1 MKLAW
6 QQIPSTVVSE
16 ILCNNDLGG
25 VVLDTE
31 HGCFNNET
39 LYACIQIITSRNKQC
54 FVRLSEVD
62 KTMIR
67 YCLDAGA
74 TGLIFSTIESIE
86 QCKRVKE
93 YSIFP
98 SHGGRRGLGL
108 VRENKWGE
116 EDLVG
121 YSPILVAQIETHEAI
136 QYIDEMCAL
145 RIFSYF
151 MIGPYD
157 LSASLGVPGDFACNK
172 YLDVVN
178 SLKERIPLTQM
189 AVHIPTDVE
198 KHLKK
203 YEGYGMMAM
212 GMDTISILEF
222 YKKMSELID
231 IENIGDK

>member
-6 QQIPSTVVSE
+6 QQIPSTVISE
-16 ILCNNDLGG
+16 ILCLNELDG

-39 LYACIQIITSRNKQC
+39 LYACIQIITSKNKQC
-54 FVRLSEVD
+54 FVRLTDVD

-67 YCLDAGA
+67 YCLDAGT
-74 TGLIFSTIESIE
+74 TGLIFSTIESVE
-86 QCKRVKE
+86 QCKKVKK
-93 YSIFP
+93 YSTFP
-98 SHGGRRGLGL
+98 FRGGRRGLGL

-116 EDLVG
+116 ADLAG

-145 RIFSYF
+145 RVFSHF

-157 LSASLGVPGDFACNK
+157 LSASLGVPGNFTSKK
-172 YLDVVN
+172 YLEAVN
-178 SLKERIPLTQM
+178 SLEERLSISQM
-189 AVHIPTDVE
+189 GVHIPTDVE

-203 YEGYGMMAM
+203 YEGYGMIAM

-222 YKKMSELID
+222 YKQMSELID